1 LPEGVFL
8 APVTSGPGEG
18 RRVASLHEYLQG
30 LLARRPSPG
39 GAPVGGVLGE
49 AWIQAQHLQVLRFCL
64 NELTPHLR
72 SHGGAPGGR
81 GEGPLPL
88 PQRTF
93 ERLDGWASEL
103 LGGLDLRLPPPGSL
117 EALGSLLKVPSMV
130 LAGTLIP
137 LSPIAAARRR
147 GRPIAI
153 GGTPYVRRDEEG
165 RPFNEVLRELRQEQ
179 EQCLQRRTMRYS
191 RALTRMATQLLAEV
205 KSVLRRCAPQDCGR
219 YQLLY
224 CDGEHQLQ
232 HSRGHWMLVRGPVK
246 RRMDARTLFV
256 GLHLAGRTRRD
267 WLTLSP
273 RAGAHPGDFWM
284 PGGGPLRGGL
294 CMGHPRQY
302 TRLLTDHFT
311 DAEAVVEWLDA
322 GVILLTGRSEL
333 HRKLRAA
340 RENRL
345 AARELAI
352 LRRAMR

>member
-1 LPEGVFL
+1 
-8 APVTSGPGEG
+8 
-18 RRVASLHEYLQG
+18 
-30 LLARRPSPG
+30 
-39 GAPVGGVLGE
+39 
-49 AWIQAQHLQVLRFCL
+49 VLRFCL

-72 SHGGAPGGR
+72 SLGGASGGR
-81 GEGPLPL
+81 REGSLPL
-88 PQRTF
+88 PPRTF
-93 ERLDGWASEL
+93 ERLEGWGSAL
-103 LGGLDLRLPPPGSL
+103 LGGLDVRLPPPGSL

-147 GRPIAI
+147 GRPVVI

-165 RPFNEVLRELRQEQ
+165 RPFNEVLRELRHEQ
-179 EQCLQRRTMRYS
+179 ELCVQRSIRAR

-205 KSVLRRCAPQDCGR
+205 RSVLERCAPRECSS
-219 YQLLY
+219 YQLFHD
-224 CDGEHQLQ
+224 DGEHQLQ
-232 HSRGHWMLVRGPVK
+232 HSRGHWILVRGPVR
-246 RRMDARTLFV
+246 RRMDGRTLFV
-256 GLHLAGRTRRD
+256 GFHLAGRTRRE

-273 RAGAHPGDFWM
+273 RPGAHQGDFWM
-284 PGGGPLRGGL
+284 PGGGPPLRGGL